1 MTRDLAKPTT
11 APAAAPSAPGAPILV
26 NLTLPVTRIGFG
38 VFSIDPVEQMIGM
51 PIAEILAS
59 LLRAPVFK
67 RPSEAGVA
75 VDVYPLA
82 LPDGEGAIVPLGR
95 FGDLGFKNVQGLL
108 LLTVP
113 LQASGWV
120 QQRFAGAIMRGPVQG
135 PSSDGSA
142 LVAHFAIR
150 LRAGMKAAFP
160 LGMVGEVGVEAG

>member
-1 MTRDLAKPTT
+1 MTRDLVQHGA
-11 APAAAPSAPGAPILV
+11 APASEGAPILV

-38 VFSIDPVEQMIGM
+38 VFSIDPVEQVIGM

-59 LLRAPVFK
+59 LLRAPVYK

-95 FGDLGFKNVQGLL
+95 FGELGFKNGKGLL

-113 LQASGWV
+113 LQAAGWV
-120 QQRFAGAIMRGPVQG
+120 QQRFAGAILRGPVQG

-150 LRAGMKAAFP
+150 LRAGMKAGFP
-160 LGMVGEVGVEAG
+160 LGMIGEVGVEAA